1 MSTSAVTCVDASPVF
16 EFGEHVLDS
25 VALPIEQTIMVVPG
39 AMLVVGRDA
48 ARDALGCGLIMACP
62 EPRTGD

>member
-48 ARDALGCGLIMACP
+48 GRDALGSVFISGTLTPP
-62 EPRTGD
+62 EL